1 MDPLVLRD
9 YAQRIET
16 ELKQNIL
23 PFWIKQVVDHD
34 RGDFFGELTN
44 ELEIHRDVER
54 GALLSTRILW
64 TYSAAYRQSQD
75 SVLLEMARRAYDDL
89 EKNFQDHQYGGYYW
103 SVTSEGKPLR
113 TRKQVYGQA
122 FAIYA
127 LSEYHRA
134 SGLREPLDQA
144 IAIYHLLEKHARE
157 PKFDG
162 YLEAYSREWG
172 HIDDMRLGEADMN
185 EPKSQNT
192 HLHVMEAYTN
202 LLRVWPDAGLKR
214 SQTELLD
221 VMLNRILD
229 TQSHHLGLF
238 FAEDWTPRS
247 SAVSY
252 GHDIE
257 ACWLLMEAASVLG
270 DADLT
275 ARIKDE
281 VLKIAAATIA
291 QGVDADGAIYN
302 EGDARGVTNTNKEWW
317 PQAEAVV
324 GFINAYELDQDE
336 RFLQAALRCW
346 DFIEAR
352 IIDRVHGEWFRGVTR
367 EGTVLQD
374 ECKVSFWKC
383 PYHNGRACMEAA
395 TRLRAI
401 ATALANELKRTSV

>member
-23 PFWIKQVVDHD
+23 PFWIKQVVDHE
-34 RGDFFGELTN
+34 RGGFYGELTN
-44 ELEIHRDVER
+44 GLEIHRNVER

-64 TYSAAYRQSQD
+64 TYSAAYRQYKD
-75 SVLLEMARRAYDDL
+75 PVHLEMARRAYDDL
-89 EKNFQDHQYGGYYW
+89 EKNFRDRQYGGYYW
-103 SVTSEGKPLR
+103 SITAEGKPFR

-144 IAIYHLLEKHARE
+144 IAIYHLLEKHGRE

-162 YLEAYSREWG
+162 YLEAFSREWG
-172 HIDDMRLGEADMN
+172 HIDDMRLGADDMN

-202 LLRVWPDAGLKR
+202 LMRVWPDARLKR

-229 TQSHHLGLF
+229 TNSHHLGLF

-247 SAVSY
+247 TAVSY

-270 DADLT
+270 DADLK
-275 ARIKDE
+275 ARIKSE
-281 VLKIAAATIA
+281 VLKTADASLA
-291 QGVDADGAIYN
+291 QGVDTDGAIYN
-302 EGDARGVTNTNKEWW
+302 EGNERGVTNTNKEWW

-324 GFINAYELDQDE
+324 GFIDAYEHSKDE
-336 RFLQAALRCW
+336 RFLKAALRCW

-352 IIDRVHGEWFRGVTR
+352 LLDRVHGEWFRGVTR
-367 EGTVLQD
+367 DGDVLQN
-374 ECKVSFWKC
+374 EHKVSFWKC
-383 PYHNGRACMEAA
+383 PYHNGRACMEAPG
-395 TRLRAI
+395 RLRAI
-401 ATALANELKRTSV
+401 AEADARK

>member
-9 YAQRIET
+9 YAQRIEN
-16 ELKQNIL
+16 ELTQNIL
-23 PFWIKQVVDHD
+23 PFWIKRVVDHE
-34 RGDFFGELTN
+34 RGAFLGELTN
-44 ELEIHRDVER
+44 NLGIHLNVER

-64 TYSAAYRQSQD
+64 TYSAAYRQNQD
-75 SVLLEMARRAYDDL
+75 PVLLEMARRAYDDL
-89 EKNFQDHQYGGYYW
+89 EKNFRDHQYGGYYW
-103 SVTSEGKPLR
+103 SVTAEGKPLR
-113 TRKQVYGQA
+113 TRKQIYGQA

-144 IAIYHLLEKHARE
+144 IAIYHLLEKHGRE
-157 PKFDG
+157 PKFGG
-162 YLEAYSREWG
+162 YLEAFSREWG
-172 HIDDMRLGEADMN
+172 HIDDMRLGADDMN

-202 LLRVWPDAGLKR
+202 LMRVWPDAALKR

-229 TQSHHLGLF
+229 TSSHHLGLF

-247 SAVSY
+247 TAVSY

-257 ACWLLMEAASVLG
+257 ACWLLMEAATVLG
-270 DADLT
+270 DANLT
-275 ARIKDE
+275 ARIKSE
-281 VLKIAAATIA
+281 VLKIADATLA
-291 QGVDADGAIYN
+291 QGVDTDGAIYN
-302 EGDARGVTNTNKEWW
+302 EGNERGVTNTNKEWW

-324 GFINAYELDQDE
+324 GFIDAFELSKDE

-352 IIDRVHGEWFRGVTR
+352 LIDRMHGEWFRGVTR
-367 EGTVLQD
+367 DGTVLQN
-374 ECKVSFWKC
+374 ELKVSFWKC
-383 PYHNGRACMEAA
+383 PYHNGRACMEAPS
-395 TRLRAI
+395 RLRAI
-401 ATALANELKRTSV
+401 AAASGRK